1 MKEREL
7 NKMKNNWKST
17 YKIKSARD
25 DDEEEDQPQR
35 GEQYLSYAERQVNLS
50 QITVPIDEP
59 IRGAKYY
66 RQVCYRI
73 SQLSEHDS
81 VKFIINSPGGDLD
94 GLVSILHAMKASEV
108 ETHAEITGICH
119 SAASMLALSCDN
131 IFVSPY
137 ATMMVHYVSFGA
149 IGQGAHVRD
158 RVKHTLDF
166 TEALF
171 KDTYS
176 GFLTDSEISEVIEG
190 KELWMGAE
198 EISKRLERL
207 IEYRNKEEEEDDE
220 EDYPVIVH
228 PLDASSPIN
237 SAVNLIP
244 NINGDYNPC

>member
-1 MKEREL
+1 MKKEWT
-7 NKMKNNWKST
+7 NKGYS
-17 YKIKSARD
+17 IKSARD
-25 DDEEEDQPQR
+25 EDDDDDQPQR

-81 VKFIINSPGGDLD
+81 LKFIINSPGGDLD
-94 GLVSILHAMKASEV
+94 GLVSILHAMKASDV

-131 IFVSPY
+131 ISVSPY

-190 KELWMGAE
+190 KELWMGAD
-198 EISKRLERL
+198 EIAERLERL
-207 IEYRNKEEEEDDE
+207 VEYRNKEEQDETDDPSE
-220 EDYPVIVH
+220 IRYPVLSP
-228 PLDASSPIN
+228 PLVDSNSLNSS
-237 SAVNLIP
+237 VNLIP
-244 NINGDYNPC
+244 SINGDYNPC

>member
-1 MKEREL
+1 
-7 NKMKNNWKST
+7 
-17 YKIKSARD
+17 
-25 DDEEEDQPQR
+25 
-35 GEQYLSYAERQVNLS
+35 
-50 QITVPIDEP
+50 
-59 IRGAKYY
+59 
-66 RQVCYRI
+66 
-73 SQLSEHDS
+73 
-81 VKFIINSPGGDLD
+81 
-94 GLVSILHAMKASEV
+94 MKASDV

-198 EISKRLERL
+198 EISNRLERL
-207 IEYRNKEEEEDDE
+207 IEYRNKEEEDGEI
-220 EDYPVIVH
+220 DYPVITQPFV
-228 PLDASSPIN
+228 DSSSLN
-237 SAVNLIP
+237 SSVNLIP
-244 NINGDYNPC
+244 SINGDYNPC